1 MAAAPVNGTPRTSDG
16 WMDSRLVDHLDGAH
30 EITLTSLLRS
40 AKHCVLL
47 QPWEGAGGL
56 NSATTPRTRHRRPSP
71 PPSRRS
77 QAKARPVGGAGGTP
91 PQPYLLRTYA
101 TQICHPAQHHLR
113 SQASHP
119 GLPPSCFGNRRAG
132 GTAVRQSSFL
142 EQPVK
147 SVVGKLVHWPLRLLC
162 MYHDTPHAGCTGWE
176 ERGGWWMA
184 DKHRGHA
191 PPLAGSILRPRDPLP
206 PAKTEHR

>member
-1 MAAAPVNGTPRTSDG
+1 VYS
-16 WMDSRLVDHLDGAH
+16 
-30 EITLTSLLRS
+30 
-40 AKHCVLL
+40 VLL

-71 PPSRRS
+71 PPSRCS
-77 QAKARPVGGAGGTP
+77 QAKARPVGGAGATP
-91 PQPYLLRTYA
+91 PQPYLLRMYSTYA

-119 GLPPSCFGNRRAG
+119 GLPPSCFGNRRSG

-162 MYHDTPHAGCTGWE
+162 MYDVHTTTPLTRAVRDGRSGE
-176 ERGGWWMA
+176 DGGWPTTW
-184 DKHRGHA
+184 KHRGHA
-191 PPLAGSILRPRDPLP
+191 PPLAGS
-206 PAKTEHR
+206 TEHR